1 MKQPTRLIVNLLI
14 LLIFSMNW
22 GWGSVLSMA
31 CAGVAKTES
40 VEQKIDQMGKYDS
53 FILEGDIR
61 RFAGETLT
69 YDLGFMIFSN
79 AGQAQISFY
88 EENGQFKCIL
98 VAETKGFIG
107 WLTSYVKHIY
117 KASFYIVDGG
127 KKLRTATFERE
138 IIVGNERERIFH
150 AMDYAS
156 LRHHWFVYQNDELI
170 GQFNEPLSENAQL
183 DDVLGAFYNFRNA
196 AYGKI
201 ETGRSYH
208 IPTFWTKDNQPEK
221 GSEMFIYLPTESER
235 RNYEEAEGAGK
246 MEGSQRLMKVQVPS
260 DLFETENGELYFWA
274 SKHLIPLE
282 AIYKDFILFGDLRFR
297 LSKGTIHR
305 RK

>member
-1 MKQPTRLIVNLLI
+1 MKQSRQLVVKLLM
-14 LLIFSMNW
+14 LLLFSMNW
-22 GWGSVLSMA
+22 GWGPVLSPA
-31 CAGVAKTES
+31 FAEATKTES
-40 VEQKIDQMGKYDS
+40 IEQKIDQWGKYDS

-69 YDLGFMIFSN
+69 YDLDFMIFSN
-79 AGQAQISFY
+79 AGHAQISFY

-98 VAETKGFIG
+98 VAETKGFVG

-156 LRHHWFVYQNDELI
+156 MRHLWFVFNNDDLI
-170 GQFNEPLSENAQL
+170 RQFNEPLSENAQL
-183 DDVLGAFYNFRNA
+183 DDVLAAFYNFRNA

-208 IPTFWTKDNQPEK
+208 IPTFWTKDDQPEK
-221 GSEMFIYLPTESER
+221 ENEMSIHIPTESER
-235 RNYEEAEGAGK
+235 RNYEEAEGAGE

-274 SKHLIPLE
+274 SEHLIPLE
-282 AIYKDFILFGDLRFR
+282 AIYKDFILFGDLHFR

-305 RK
+305 RE

>member
-1 MKQPTRLIVNLLI
+1 MKQSSQLIVKLLI
-14 LLIFSMNW
+14 LLLLSMNW
-22 GWGSVLSMA
+22 GWGPVLSLA
-31 CAGVAKTES
+31 FAEVAKTES
-40 VEQKIDQMGKYDS
+40 IEQKIDPLGKYDS

-69 YDLGFMIFSN
+69 YDLDFMIFSN

-98 VAETKGFIG
+98 VAETKGFVG

-138 IIVGNERERIFH
+138 IIVGNERERILH

-156 LRHHWFVYQNDELI
+156 LRHLWFVFKNDELI
-170 GQFNEPLSENAQL
+170 RQFSEPLPENAQL
-183 DDVLGAFYNFRNA
+183 DDVLAAFYNFRNA

-201 ETGRSYH
+201 EKGRSYH
-208 IPTFWTKDNQPEK
+208 IPTFWTKDDQPGKEN
-221 GSEMFIYLPTESER
+221 EMSIHIPTESER

-246 MEGSQRLMKVQVPS
+246 MEGSQQLMKVQVPS

-274 SKHLIPLE
+274 SEHLIPLE